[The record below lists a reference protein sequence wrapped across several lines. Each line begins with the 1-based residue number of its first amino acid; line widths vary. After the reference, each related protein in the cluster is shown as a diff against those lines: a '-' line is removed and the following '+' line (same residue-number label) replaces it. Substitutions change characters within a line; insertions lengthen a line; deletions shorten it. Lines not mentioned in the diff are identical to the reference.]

1 MAELEPKLAEL
12 HKKLEHHILEQKSNW
27 KSFVYAQQMGFYQG
41 FDEIKLPGCRPTEQ
55 RLERY
60 DIKKY
65 LTDKKVALDIGCNCG
80 FFTIFT
86 SRYLKQII
94 GVEINPY
101 LIKIADETKDF
112 LNITNSTFLN
122 SSFEDYNTNEKFDV
136 IFSLA
141 NDETIDGNTKFT
153 FKEYISK
160 IYELLTE
167 NGLLMFETVAPDT
180 FEPRLFIPKLEFLK
194 EKFTILEDRMVKTE
208 YPINV
213 PERRFLI
220 LKKRIVL

>member
-80 FFTIFT
+80 FLVLHLSKF
-86 SRYLKQII
+86 LKHVD

-101 LIKIADETKDF
+101 LVNIGKDTQKF
-112 LNITNSTFLN
+112 LNINNVELFTSR
-122 SSFEDYNTNEKFDV
+122 FEDFK
-136 IFSLA
+136 I
-141 NDETIDGNTKFT
+141 TK
-153 FKEYISK
+153 K
-160 IYELLTE
+160 
-167 NGLLMFETVAPDT
+167 
-180 FEPRLFIPKLEFLK
+180 
-194 EKFTILEDRMVKTE
+194 
-208 YPINV
+208 
-213 PERRFLI
+213 
-220 LKKRIVL
+220 